1 VDESTANL
9 KTAARPTA
17 LTPRPDWR
25 LPPGVSRGLWE
36 YAQADHIARRYDES
50 LRDDTLC
57 EFDEQVVARMCDG
70 TGTLADLGCGTG
82 RIALAAARRGQRVV
96 AVDLSAAMLRQ
107 LAEKAQ
113 QEQIALDLVQA
124 NLVELGFLRDAA
136 FDYAVCLYST
146 LGMIRG
152 RDNRRQFLEHVRRI
166 LRPHGTFV
174 VHVHNLW
181 TNLFDPGGRRWLVRH
196 LPAVV
201 LGRGGELGDKSTT
214 FQGVP
219 NLFLHVFTRTQL
231 QRELRQAGWRIEE
244 TIPLCTARRHRLRAP
259 CWLGRARANGWI
271 AVCRP

>member
-1 VDESTANL
+1 MDESLANV
-9 KTAARPTA
+9 KAVTRQTGPA
-17 LTPRPDWR
+17 PRPDWR

-36 YAQADHIARRYDES
+36 YTQADHIARRYDES

-57 EFDEQVVARMCDG
+57 EFDEQVVARVCCG

-107 LAEKAQ
+107 LAEKTQ
-113 QEQIALDLVQA
+113 HEQISLDLVQA
-124 NLVELGFLRDAA
+124 NLVELGCIRDAS
-136 FDYAVCLYST
+136 FDHAVCLYST
-146 LGMIRG
+146 LGMIHG

-166 LRPHGTFV
+166 LRPQGKFV

-181 TNLFDPGGRRWLVRH
+181 TNLFDPGGRWWLVRH
-196 LPAVV
+196 LPAVA

-219 NLFLHVFTRTQL
+219 NLFLHVFTRKQFL
-231 QRELRQAGWRIEE
+231 RELRQAGWRIEE
-244 TIPLCTARRHRLRAP
+244 TIPLCTARRHRLRSAW
-259 CWLGRARANGWI
+259 WLGRVRANGWI